1 MGLRRRAVPTGDPQR
16 DHGGDLALSAFQ
28 SEGDGVIADT
38 TDYVIGDDRI
48 DASVEEVSAMDRDR
62 PRIAEKKKLRVGR
75 EMSISVPIPWR

>member
-48 DASVEEVSAMDRDR
+48 DASVEDVFGNGQRPTEDRR
-62 PRIAEKKKLRVGR
+62 EEGLRVGR
-75 EMSISVPIPWR
+75 EMPISVPIPWR